1 MRRFVMNRWMIYS
14 TCSIFAFCAVGAI
27 AASPPTLG
35 LDAMPPTDAADL
47 GDEPF
52 DDAVGIAG
60 PRPRPA

>member
-1 MRRFVMNRWMIYS
+1 
-14 TCSIFAFCAVGAI
+14 VGAI

-35 LDAMPPTDAADL
+35 LDAMPPTDAADP